1 MGSFSDGGHFQGH
14 HYNTVLCAPYCHVK
28 KCGLFFLIT
37 PTMQNFF
44 DVYLKI
50 TFSNSRQPLKL
61 LFEHYNFGD
70 FEKFFEWKLGRYV

>member
-1 MGSFSDGGHFQGH
+1 MILRYVYYVSPGNAVCYMH
-14 HYNTVLCAPYCHVK
+14 HISHVK

-61 LFEHYNFGD
+61 LFKHYNFGD